1 FRRVLFRSRV
11 HHACQ
16 SYMRNGW
23 PRWNPS
29 GTTQCASIQSTATN
43 RVGKSTTY
51 CPTGS
56 GSTFRRAI
64 DDPEAVTCRRASHGR
79 LRRRLVALHVC
90 LAGCDLPA
98 VRSQTGNRQ
107 AQGVRLLPHQRAEI
121 HRRAG
126 QLKLSEVT
134 HIQRNLDL
142 LAQPLPLDCL
152 RLRPQRGPQFS
163 LALRLPAQWP
173 RWRIARPALCWQ
185 NRPLAVALA
194 VPAQRVWV
202 RRRAGTDSRTST
214 WHL

>member
-1 FRRVLFRSRV
+1 
-11 HHACQ
+11 
-16 SYMRNGW
+16 
-23 PRWNPS
+23 
-29 GTTQCASIQSTATN
+29 
-43 RVGKSTTY
+43 
-51 CPTGS
+51 
-56 GSTFRRAI
+56 
-64 DDPEAVTCRRASHGR
+64 PEAVTCRRARHGR

-142 LAQPLPLDCL
+142 LAQPLPL
-152 RLRPQRGPQFS
+152 
-163 LALRLPAQWP
+163 AAQWP